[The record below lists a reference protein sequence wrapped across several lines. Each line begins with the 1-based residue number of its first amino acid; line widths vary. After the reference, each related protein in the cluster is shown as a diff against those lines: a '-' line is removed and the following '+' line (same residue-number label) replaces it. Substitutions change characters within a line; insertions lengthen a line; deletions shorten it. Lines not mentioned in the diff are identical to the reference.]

1 MRGIRV
7 ALAAVLHLRPTYLFR
22 GRAST
27 FRSSSQ
33 RRPALA
39 LPHLGIQDLR
49 AVDWAA
55 LKQAGFKAAIFDKD
69 NTLTVPY
76 AMDLEPGPATALQ
89 TCQQVFG
96 RRQVALF
103 SNSAGLAQFDP
114 KGECPV
120 KLPGWDRD
128 HRSARRS
135 SQMPV
140 LQARRRSC
148 SRWRWG
154 CRCFATRRRS
164 QAVAAPSSKSTLG
177 ACVRLV

>member
-1 MRGIRV
+1 MKWPRQ
-7 ALAAVLHLRPTYLFR
+7 VLSRT
-22 GRAST
+22 
-27 FRSSSQ
+27 

-114 KGECPV
+114 EGKEAELLEAALGDVAFGNRHGMLTIRPEPFTV
-120 KLPGWDRD
+120 ANEPLAVRAARKLE
-128 HRSARRS
+128 
-135 SQMPV
+135 QV
-140 LQARRRSC
+140 CVQ
-148 SRWRWG
+148 RWREQG
-154 CRCFATRRRS
+154 YTPPAHGLAGPLEA
-164 QAVAAPSSKSTLG
+164 QAGRFLRTWI
-177 ACVRLV
+177 

>member
-1 MRGIRV
+1 MV
-7 ALAAVLHLRPTYLFR
+7 LVAVLHSRPTHSFR
-22 GRAST
+22 GRASP

-49 AVDWAA
+49 AVNWEA

-114 KGECPV
+114 EGECPV